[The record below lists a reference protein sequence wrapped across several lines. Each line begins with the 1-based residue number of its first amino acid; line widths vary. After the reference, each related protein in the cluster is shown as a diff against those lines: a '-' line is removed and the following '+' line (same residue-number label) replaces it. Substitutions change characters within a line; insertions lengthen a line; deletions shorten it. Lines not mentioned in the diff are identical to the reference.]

1 MKDFIIQYWAT
12 FAFGLLITGGG
23 LWYKRIIKRAC
34 DQRIVQRGTQALL
47 RNQII
52 HNYEKYT
59 DKEWMPL
66 YARENIVEMYESYH
80 ALGGNGAITD
90 LVEEL
95 RGLPSSPPDKGRG
108 EG

>member
-1 MKDFIIQYWAT
+1 MKEFIVQYWLV
-12 FAFGLLITGGG
+12 FAFGLLTTGAGI
-23 LWYKRIIKRAC
+23 WCKRINKRVC
-34 DQRIVQRGTQALL
+34 NQKTVQRGTQALL

-66 YARENIVEMYESYH
+66 YARENVVEMYNSYH
-80 ALGGNGAITD
+80 ALGGNGAMTD

-95 RGLPSSPPDKGRG
+95 RGLPSFPPDK
-108 EG
+108 